1 MGKIFIILMSCYMG
15 IFHISSVSQVHS
27 NETSNKSVI
36 SEFESLPFQ
45 VVVDKTSLETGQSE
59 KVTCYVV
66 SAVDDFSYSVFAEN
80 GKISNKYSS
89 SFDYSRPREEF
100 TDTINIECTDRTTG
114 REYSF
119 SITLF
124 FLDHTSVNVLDDWY
138 INDYGEDG

>member
-1 MGKIFIILMSCYMG
+1 MEKIFIIIMICCMG
-15 IFHISSVSQVHS
+15 IFHISDAQSECFNGFQEENS
-27 NETSNKSVI
+27 I
-36 SEFESLPFQ
+36 DEFESLPFQ
-45 VVVDKTSLETGQSE
+45 VMVDKTYLETGRSE

>member
-1 MGKIFIILMSCYMG
+1 MRKIFIILMICYMG
-15 IFHISSVSQVHS
+15 IFHIPSVPQVHS
-27 NETSNKSVI
+27 NEKLNENAI

-45 VVVDKTSLETGQSE
+45 VVMDKTSLETGKSE

-80 GKISNKYSS
+80 GKISNKHLS
-89 SFDYSRPREEF
+89 SFDYSRPREEL

-114 REYSF
+114 REYSI

-124 FLDHTSVNVLDDWY
+124 FQTIHQQMS
-138 INDYGEDG
+138 

>member
-1 MGKIFIILMSCYMG
+1 MGKIFIILMICYMG

-27 NETSNKSVI
+27 NETSNESVI

-80 GKISNKYSS
+80 GKISNKHLS
-89 SFDYSRPREEF
+89 SFDYSKPG
-100 TDTINIECTDRTTG
+100 DRK
-114 REYSF
+114 
-119 SITLF
+119 
-124 FLDHTSVNVLDDWY
+124 SVV
-138 INDYGEDG
+138 

>member
-1 MGKIFIILMSCYMG
+1 MGKIFIILMICYMG

-27 NETSNKSVI
+27 NETSNESVI

-66 SAVDDFSYSVFAEN
+66 SAVDDFSYIVFAEN
-80 GKISNKYSS
+80 GKIRNKHLS
-89 SFDYSRPREEF
+89 SFDYSKPGEEL
-100 TDTINIECTDRTTG
+100 TDTLNVECVDKTTG
-114 REYSF
+114 QEYYF

-124 FLDHTSVNVLDDWY
+124 FSDHTSINELDDLY
-138 INDYGEDG
+138 IND

>member
-1 MGKIFIILMSCYMG
+1 MGKIFIILMICYMG

-89 SFDYSRPREEF
+89 SFDYSRPRKNLQ
-100 TDTINIECTDRTTG
+100 TQSTSSVQIERQDG
-114 REYSF
+114 N
-119 SITLF
+119 TLSLLRCF
-124 FLDHTSVNVLDDWY
+124 F
-138 INDYGEDG
+138 

>member
-1 MGKIFIILMSCYMG
+1 MGKIFIILMICYMG

-27 NETSNKSVI
+27 NETSNESVI

-66 SAVDDFSYSVFAEN
+66 SAVDDFSYSVFVEN
-80 GKISNKYSS
+80 GKISNKHSS
-89 SFDYSRPREEF
+89 SFDYSKPGEGF
-100 TDTINIECTDRTTG
+100 TDTINIECTDKTTG

-124 FLDHTSVNVLDDWY
+124 FPDHTSINELD
-138 INDYGEDG
+138 DYGEDGYLK

>member
-1 MGKIFIILMSCYMG
+1 MGKIFIILMICYMG

-27 NETSNKSVI
+27 NETSNESVI

-80 GKISNKYSS
+80 GKISNKHLS
-89 SFDYSRPREEF
+89 SFDYSKPGEELTDTWRWVHRNGGWKRVSVCCVKERPR
-100 TDTINIECTDRTTG
+100 
-114 REYSF
+114 
-119 SITLF
+119 
-124 FLDHTSVNVLDDWY
+124 VAM
-138 INDYGEDG
+138 

>member
-1 MGKIFIILMSCYMG
+1 MGKIFIILMICYMG

-27 NETSNKSVI
+27 NETSNESVI

-80 GKISNKYSS
+80 GIYHLLIILN
-89 SFDYSRPREEF
+89 R
-100 TDTINIECTDRTTG
+100 G
-114 REYSF
+114 RNLQ
-119 SITLF
+119 IRLTL
-124 FLDHTSVNVLDDWY
+124 SV
-138 INDYGEDG
+138 

>member
-1 MGKIFIILMSCYMG
+1 MGKIFIILMICYMG
-15 IFHISSVSQVHS
+15 IFHIPSVSQENS
-27 NETSNKSVI
+27 IETSNESVI

-66 SAVDDFSYSVFAEN
+66 SAVDDFSYSVFTEN
-80 GKISNKYSS
+80 GKISNKHSS
-89 SFDYSRPREEF
+89 FFDYSRPEEEL

-124 FLDHTSVNVLDDWY
+124 FSDHTLVNELDDLY
-138 INDYGEDG
+138 INDYGEEG